1 MHEENV
7 YCSEMNVFRVF
18 WKCCQILI
26 SPGNHMYVYVCIYIY
41 IHTHHT
47 IPTQFR
53 DFGRRTAALI
63 L

>member
-41 IHTHHT
+41 THT
-47 IPTQFR
+47 ILFPRNLGTLEGEQQ
-53 DFGRRTAALI
+53 L
-63 L
+63 